1 MIKEYKYNDQ
11 TKITAHFKAS
21 EFDCKCGKKHNT
33 IIDTDL
39 VKLLE
44 ELRTKLN
51 AKSGNP
57 YSGYRCPTHDK
68 RVGGSGSGPHTDGL
82 GVDIYFIGQDGKR
95 IPSSKVALAL
105 EDMGHKYG
113 IGYRCGGSK
122 DSTGNIHIDVKKR
135 KWYGD
140 ESKSMNKSCCS
151 SYYDYFG
158 ISKVVTYTGT
168 FPTLPS
174 RGYFYFN
181 PKTPKKI
188 YDKGTQ
194 VKNLQKFL
202 NWANGCKLK
211 VDGYYGEDTFEQVE
225 IFQKAT
231 GIKIDG
237 LFGKDSLSKAKIYK
251 KK

>member
-39 VKLLE
+39 VELLE
-44 ELRTKLN
+44 KLRTRLN

-68 RVGGSGSGPHTDGL
+68 RVGGSGSGPHTDGF

-95 IPSSKVALAL
+95 IPSSKVALTL

-122 DSTGNIHIDVKKR
+122 DSTGNTHVDVKKR

-158 ISKVVTYTGT
+158 ISKITTYTGT

-174 RGYFYFN
+174 RGYF
-181 PKTPKKI
+181 KKG
-188 YDKGTQ
+188 DKGTQ

-202 NWANGCKLK
+202 NWALGLKLD
-211 VDGYYGEDTFEQVE
+211 VDGIIGNKTISAIKQ
-225 IFQKAT
+225 FQKIT

-237 LFGKDSLSKAKIYK
+237 LFGKDSLAKAKKYK
-251 KK
+251 K